1 MQSMKWRSLLYAA
14 VIAVAVVYLMPT
26 FVKMPA
32 GLAPYL
38 PKDKISLGLDLQGGM
53 HLALEVETDK
63 ALENNLDRYATDLE
77 ELLYNEKIP
86 FDSIKRVSGTSI
98 EAKITEADAREK
110 VRQLLQK
117 SFPMLKEQKLDES
130 KDGVTFTLQVDAIEA
145 KKLKKTATEQALE
158 TIRNRIDLF
167 GVAEPTIQLQGEDQI
182 VIQLPGIKDP
192 KRAIE
197 LIGKTALLEFKL
209 VAEGVSVED
218 AIKGDIPADCELL
231 YQREVNP
238 KTGEV
243 KKTPFVLKK
252 KTLLTGDRLVNA
264 KVQIDSRFNEPYVS
278 MEFDARGGKIF
289 ERVTEKNIK
298 KRLAIILDN
307 NVYSAPV
314 IQDRIA
320 GGHAQ
325 ITGRFGMEEA
335 RDLAIVLRAGS
346 LPAPVK
352 ILEKRSVGPSLGQ
365 DSINQGI
372 RAMLIGCLAVIIFMI
387 VYYRFSGIV
396 ANIALVLNILLLLA
410 ALAAFGATLTVP
422 GLAGIVLT
430 IGMAVDANVL
440 IYERIR
446 EELRNGKTIKAA
458 IDTGYSRAFATIFDS
473 NLTTIISAIFLFQF
487 GTGPVK
493 GFAVTLTMG
502 LLANMFTAVAVT
514 RLIYDYFV
522 QERRI
527 KTLSI

>member
-1 MQSMKWRSLLYAA
+1 
-14 VIAVAVVYLMPT
+14 
-26 FVKMPA
+26 
-32 GLAPYL
+32 
-38 PKDKISLGLDLQGGM
+38 
-53 HLALEVETDK
+53 
-63 ALENNLDRYATDLE
+63 
-77 ELLYNEKIP
+77 
-86 FDSIKRVSGTSI
+86 
-98 EAKITEADAREK
+98 
-110 VRQLLQK
+110 
-117 SFPMLKEQKLDES
+117 
-130 KDGVTFTLQVDAIEA
+130 
-145 KKLKKTATEQALE
+145 
-158 TIRNRIDLF
+158 
-167 GVAEPTIQLQGEDQI
+167 
-182 VIQLPGIKDP
+182 
-192 KRAIE
+192 
-197 LIGKTALLEFKL
+197 
-209 VAEGVSVED
+209 
-218 AIKGDIPADCELL
+218 
-231 YQREVNP
+231 
-238 KTGEV
+238 
-243 KKTPFVLKK
+243 
-252 KTLLTGDRLVNA
+252 
-264 KVQIDSRFNEPYVS
+264 
-278 MEFDARGGKIF
+278 MEFDARGAKIF
-289 ERVTEKNIK
+289 ERITEKNIK

-365 DSINQGI
+365 DSINRGI
-372 RAMLIGCLAVIIFMI
+372 NAMLIGCLAVIVFMI
-387 VYYRFSGIV
+387 VYYRLSGIV
-396 ANIALVLNILLLLA
+396 ANFALVLNIVLLLA

-446 EELRNGKTIKAA
+446 EELRNGKTVKAA
-458 IDTGYSRAFATIFDS
+458 IDTGYSRAFTTIFDS

-493 GFAVTLTMG
+493 GFAVTLTIG

-514 RLIYDYFV
+514 RVIYDYFV